1 MQREQPIP
9 VTILTGFLGAGKTT
23 LLNRILHA
31 DHGLRIAVLVNDF
44 GAINIDSQLVA
55 SVEGEK
61 VSLTNGC
68 ICCTI
73 RDDLLEA
80 TEQLLNQ
87 PEPPD
92 YIIVEPSG
100 VSDPGQV
107 ARSFFLLRPYVQVDS
122 IIAVV
127 DCEQLLTLKGRNQ
140 LLALEQVGVADII
153 LLNKVDVADPEVVR
167 GLHTWVRRVNP
178 NARFL
183 ETIACNAPLQFLLGV
198 GNFAPERLL
207 NREAL
212 DIHVH
217 PEGESH
223 DHAHDHKEHENGEHE
238 NGEHEHSEHEH
249 SEHEHDHH
257 HDHVHTD
264 HSLLFS
270 TWFYSSTEALDFKT
284 VRRAVE
290 KLPAAIFRAKGFI
303 RLAAPADR
311 RAILHVV
318 GSRARMTLGDLWGD
332 EAPRTQLVFIGEPGG
347 LDPADLQARFD
358 RCRPGA
364 GNPVRDLWEDAVE
377 FVRSF

>member
-1 MQREQPIP
+1 MQRKQPIP

-44 GAINIDSQLVA
+44 GAVNIDSQLVA

-73 RDDLLEA
+73 RDDLLDA
-80 TEQLLNQ
+80 TEQLLSQ
-87 PEPPD
+87 AEPPD

-127 DCEQLLTLKGRNQ
+127 DCEQLLNLKGRNQ

-183 ETIACNAPLQFLLGV
+183 ETVACNAPLPLLLGV

-217 PEGESH
+217 PEGETY
-223 DHAHDHKEHENGEHE
+223 DHAHEHE
-238 NGEHEHSEHEH
+238 
-249 SEHEHDHH
+249 EHDHEEH
-257 HDHVHTD
+257 NHDHDHDHDHDHGHAENGAKHEHVHTD

-270 TWFYSSTEALDFKT
+270 TWFYGSNEALDFKA

-290 KLPAAIFRAKGFI
+290 KLPETIFRAKGFI

-318 GSRARMTLGDLWGD
+318 GSRARITLGELWGD

-347 LDPADLQARFD
+347 LDPANLQARFD